1 MLVLKYIHHLR
12 ITDTVMSER
21 ELLSSGDLLIAAQ
34 LFCICI
40 AGQVLH
46 LVYMMSEL
54 ALVGKFLSL
63 SSP

>member
-1 MLVLKYIHHLR
+1 
-12 ITDTVMSER
+12 MSER

-34 LFCICI
+34 LFCTCI

-46 LVYMMSEL
+46 LVHRMSEL